1 MKEFFVCHVFS
12 KLICDSGQVFEGD
25 MVFVLREQDESF
37 FKLCLIVS
45 LRHLGYH
52 YVQEIAI
59 VNKNNSLLIL
69 IVPTSLRIVIKILD

>member
-25 MVFVLREQDESF
+25 MVFILREKDESF
-37 FKLCLIVS
+37 FELCFIVS

-52 YVQEIAI
+52 YVQEITVI
-59 VNKNNSLLIL
+59 NKNNTFLVF
-69 IVPTSLRIVIKILD
+69 IVSTSLWVVVQIFD

>member
-1 MKEFFVCHVFS
+1 MEEFFVCHVLS

-25 MVFVLREQDESF
+25 MVFILGEKDESF
-37 FKLCLIVS
+37 FKLCLVVS

-59 VNKNNSLLIL
+59 VNKNNSLFIL
-69 IVPTSLRIVIKILD
+69 IVASSLRIVVKILD

>member
-1 MKEFFVCHVFS
+1 MKKFFVCHVFS
-12 KLICDSGQVFEGD
+12 KLVCDSRQVFEGD
-25 MVFVLREQDESF
+25 VVFILREKDESF
-37 FKLCLIVS
+37 LKLCFVVS

>member
-25 MVFVLREQDESF
+25 MVFILREKDESF
-37 FKLCLIVS
+37 FKLCFIVS

-52 YVQEIAI
+52 YVQEITI
-59 VNKNNSLLIL
+59 VDKNNSLLIL
-69 IVPTSLRIVIKILD
+69 IVAASLRIIIKILD

>member
-25 MVFVLREQDESF
+25 MVFILREKDESF
-37 FKLCLIVS
+37 FELCFIVS

-59 VNKNNSLLIL
+59 VDKNNSLLIL
-69 IVPTSLRIVIKILD
+69 IVAASLRIIIKILD

>member
-1 MKEFFVCHVFS
+1 MKEFFVSHVFS
-12 KLICDSGQVFEGD
+12 ELICDSGQVLEGD
-25 MVFVLREQDESF
+25 MVFILREKDESF
-37 FKLCLIVS
+37 FKLCFVVS

-69 IVPTSLRIVIKILD
+69 IVPTSLRIVIEILD